1 MLHQEHSLQI
11 RWHSIVL
18 FSNAPWLDAF
28 LSPIHVLVNA
38 WNISPDVF
46 SPPPLTLP
54 VVVLF
59 VFENIPAFLSEI
71 FPSIPAFSSDESC
84 APLLQQA
91 TFFSSSSLQ
100 DS

>member
-1 MLHQEHSLQI
+1 MALDCS
-11 RWHSIVL
+11 VL
-18 FSNAPWLDAF
+18 KRSMARRFLVSHPRIAAIAF
-28 LSPIHVLVNA
+28 GTCT
-38 WNISPDVF
+38 PDVF

-91 TFFSSSSLQ
+91 TFFLLLLELQ